1 MSKIHKAV
9 LTKTIRVLSE
19 PAPFGPQG
27 KSNVLY
33 EPAPF
38 GPQGKSNTKLIEI
51 LRSMNSGHTKGIEPS
66 MHTSERCWVHE
77 L

>member
-27 KSNVLY
+27 KSNVL
-33 EPAPF
+33 
-38 GPQGKSNTKLIEI
+38 S
-51 LRSMNSGHTKGIEPS
+51 
-66 MHTSERCWVHE
+66 
-77 L
+77 

>member
-1 MSKIHKAV
+1 
-9 LTKTIRVLSE
+9 LS
-19 PAPFGPQG
+19 
-27 KSNVLY
+27 